1 MQRVRRAADV
11 ALALV
16 VGLCLSSLPAAAIPL
31 GRGVALAAT
40 VAWPVS
46 TLVVSEVQTGGSNAS
61 DEFVEIANQ
70 GAGPVD
76 LIGLEVVYATSSGS
90 TVTRKATW
98 SASTILSPGRRILVV
113 NGAGSYVGLGDA
125 TYTGGF
131 ARDRWGDRASGRRR
145 VRDRCSR
152 LGRCDQRL
160 RGGIADR
167 RATCVIERGAAP
179 WRRSRQ
185 RDRHERQ
192 RDGLVHLGHA
202 GCAEPRLAGRARR
215 HADTDADAQ
224 RHGDTESDAG
234 CDTDSGSH
242 SGSHV
247 GSDCDAYADRRTD
260 AHSDGDPRADA
271 DDGTDPRADRD
282 TDTHTG
288 TDGRPLALALPDACA
303 DRLAPAV
310 DHPDR

>member
-16 VGLCLSSLPAAAIPL
+16 VALCLSSLPAAANPL

-46 TLVVSEVQTGGSNAS
+46 TLVVSEVQTGGSSAS

-113 NGAGSYVGLGDA
+113 NGVGSYVGSGDA

-131 ARDRWGDRASGRRR
+131 AATGGAIALRVVGGSVIDAVGWGDATNAFVEGCRSPRHLRHRAWSGALAAQPATRPTRTTTRWTGSSRACRLRRTSPRRPCPASRRHRRR
-145 VRDRCSR
+145 RRAPRRHRVRR
-152 LGRCDQRL
+152 RL
-160 RGGIADR
+160 RHRLRIQLRLPR
-167 RATCVIERGAAP
+167 RIRL
-179 WRRSRQ
+179 RRLCR
-185 RDRHERQ
+185 
-192 RDGLVHLGHA
+192 
-202 GCAEPRLAGRARR
+202 P
-215 HADTDADAQ
+215 
-224 RHGDTESDAG
+224 
-234 CDTDSGSH
+234 
-242 SGSHV
+242 
-247 GSDCDAYADRRTD
+247 
-260 AHSDGDPRADA
+260 AHR
-271 DDGTDPRADRD
+271 
-282 TDTHTG
+282 
-288 TDGRPLALALPDACA
+288 RPL
-303 DRLAPAV
+303 R
-310 DHPDR
+310 R